1 GLLCLPDQ
9 LHFVNTVLTAR
20 LQKIFNRISCVINCL
35 MFRLFS
41 SRAGAPQKVKLVD
54 RGKRSAIIF
63 CRMRVLHKTCYV
75 PLSTGQVTAHPPTR
89 KQH

>member
-1 GLLCLPDQ
+1 LFDVQYCFPRGL
-9 LHFVNTVLTAR
+9 AR
-20 LQKIFNRISCVINCL
+20 LK
-35 MFRLFS
+35 
-41 SRAGAPQKVKLVD
+41 KVKLVD

>member
-1 GLLCLPDQ
+1 LL
-9 LHFVNTVLTAR
+9 HK
-20 LQKIFNRISCVINCL
+20 KIFNRISCVINCL

-75 PLSTGQVTAHPPTR
+75 PLSTGQVIAHPPTR